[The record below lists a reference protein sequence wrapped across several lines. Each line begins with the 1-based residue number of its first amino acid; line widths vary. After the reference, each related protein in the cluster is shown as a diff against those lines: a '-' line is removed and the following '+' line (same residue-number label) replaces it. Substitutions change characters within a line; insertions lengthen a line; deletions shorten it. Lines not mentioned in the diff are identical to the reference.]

1 MAHNILLVLI
11 LFLKRFGLYLEK
23 STRHFKTEKNYCYSC
38 DHLSSVIY
46 GQDVRLA
53 INGSRVYFLA
63 VTLGKSFKPVSVV
76 TKQYHLVPD
85 KTLGKVTV
93 DLALHWPLAVHHRL
107 RCEVVID

>member
-1 MAHNILLVLI
+1 M
-11 LFLKRFGLYLEK
+11 
-23 STRHFKTEKNYCYSC
+23 
-38 DHLSSVIY
+38 IY

-63 VTLGKSFKPVSVV
+63 VTLGKSFKHV

-85 KTLGKVTV
+85 KTPGKVTV